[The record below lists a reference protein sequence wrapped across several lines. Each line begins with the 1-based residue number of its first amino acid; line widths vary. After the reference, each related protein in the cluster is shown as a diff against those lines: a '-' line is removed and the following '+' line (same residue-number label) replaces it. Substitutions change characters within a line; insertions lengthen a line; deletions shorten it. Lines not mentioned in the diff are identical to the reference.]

1 VTDIAASLAVLLS
14 AAFAERMFANEHCS
28 FAHRHALARILTHR
42 GVKRCVTDCDYGPL
56 QLPISEVELARD
68 PLDAEKRLN
77 AVNF

>member
-1 VTDIAASLAVLLS
+1 MHFPDSRLLTY
-14 AAFAERMFANEHCS
+14 EHRS
-28 FAHRHALARILTHR
+28 FVQRHALAGILAHR
-42 GVKRCVTDCDYGPL
+42 GVKRCVTDRDYGPL